1 MLCCKVCGE
10 TKKPYEFEKVIHF
23 MKYKKNGQKMQW
35 CRDCQRMW
43 IAMKREEEYK
53 DKYLQ
58 PKQEIIVSF
67 D

>member
-1 MLCCKVCGE
+1 
-10 TKKPYEFEKVIHF
+10 